1 MSSSGLLRPSLTYIL
16 RNGDMDSVVLIDG
29 DIEVPDISKLHNDR
43 FLSGPGGFGA
53 PGTCV

>member
-16 RNGDMDSVVLIDG
+16 RNGEMDSVVLIDG

-43 FLSGPGGFGA
+43 FRSGLGGFGV

>member
-16 RNGDMDSVVLIDG
+16 RNGEMDSVVLIDG
-29 DIEVPDISKLHNDR
+29 DIEVPDTSKLHNDR
-43 FLSGPGGFGA
+43 FLSGLGDFGA